1 MEPPVGV
8 SKEKLGELY
17 VKKVWV
23 KVKKLLPPSTKM
35 LLDQQAEFQMLV
47 EKDYRVGIET
57 DLAVISISPN
67 WGTMVASRIDIIEKA
82 FYDVRG
88 IETEVILV
96 KND

>member
-1 MEPPVGV
+1 MEPPVKV
-8 SKEKLGELY
+8 SKQTLGKLY

-35 LLDQQAEFQMLV
+35 LLDQQAKFQMLV

-57 DLAVISISPN
+57 DLAVISISPK

-88 IETEVILV
+88 
-96 KND
+96 